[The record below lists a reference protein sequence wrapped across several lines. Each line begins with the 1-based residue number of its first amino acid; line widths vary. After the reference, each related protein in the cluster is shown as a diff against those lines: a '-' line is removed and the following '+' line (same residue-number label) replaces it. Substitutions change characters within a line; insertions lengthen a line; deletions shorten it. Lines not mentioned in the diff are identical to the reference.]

1 MERIF
6 KTHLLVT
13 NIEML
18 EIIIEIESDEWATN
32 FIIKSILA

>member
-18 EIIIEIESDEWATN
+18 EIIEIESDEWATN